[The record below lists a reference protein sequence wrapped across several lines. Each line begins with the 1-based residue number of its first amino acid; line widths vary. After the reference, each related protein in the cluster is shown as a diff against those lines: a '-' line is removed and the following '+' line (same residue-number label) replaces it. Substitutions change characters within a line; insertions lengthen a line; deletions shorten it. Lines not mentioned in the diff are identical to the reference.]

1 MVSPYWPYNMVG
13 QPALTDHTTMSL
25 SVGLFLSVF
34 VFHHLPVCWSVFLC
48 SCLSPSACLLVC
60 FSLFLSFTICL
71 SVGLFLSVLVFHHLP
86 VRLSSCVFVFH
97 HLASICRS
105 VSLTLFFCL
114 SWSLSVC
121 QSAQCLILF
130 LVAQDEIV
138 AAHSIG
144 FTSDGKYLVSGFN
157 RTLRCFDTNRPG
169 RDCVVTSTVCNYLWN
184 VVFSACLP
192 GIVSVNTVFSACPQP
207 IIVSM
212 NIMFSAHNS
221 LHK

>member
-13 QPALTDHTTMSL
+13 QPALTDHTTTSL
-25 SVGLFLSVF
+25 SVGLFLS
-34 VFHHLPVCWSVFLC
+34 
-48 SCLSPSACLLVC
+48 
-60 FSLFLSFTICL
+60 FTICL
-71 SVGLFLSVLVFHHLP
+71 PVGLFLSVLVFHHLP
-86 VRLSSCVFVFH
+86 VCLSSCVFVFH
-97 HLASICRS
+97 HLSVGQS
-105 VSLTLFFCL
+105 VSLCFL
-114 SWSLSVC
+114 SFMVSVC
-121 QSAQCLILF
+121 MCLILF

-144 FTSDGKYLVSGFN
+144 FTTDSKYLVSGFN

-221 LHK
+221 LNK